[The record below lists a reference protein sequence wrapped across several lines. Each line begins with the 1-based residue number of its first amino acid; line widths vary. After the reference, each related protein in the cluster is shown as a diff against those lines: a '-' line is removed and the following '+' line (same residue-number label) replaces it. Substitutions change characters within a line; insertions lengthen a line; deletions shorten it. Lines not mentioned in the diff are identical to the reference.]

1 MHIWFWVYKY
11 VLNIHLST
19 HLTMALQYPPSYSSL
34 PRLII
39 ILYFFI
45 ILYFPFCSTL
55 SSFHVSST
63 SAFAST
69 TSLII
74 EQEKEALA
82 LLTWKSSLHIR
93 SQSFLSS
100 WSGVSPCN
108 NWFGVTCHK
117 SKSVSSLNLESCGLR
132 GTLYNLNFLSLPNLV
147 TLDLYNN
154 SFYGIIPT
162 HISNLSKFITI
173 LDLGFNNFSSFI
185 PHKLDCWHLLFF
197 LQCLPTI

>member
-39 ILYFFI
+39 ILCFFI

-100 WSGVSPCN
+100 WSRASPCN
-108 NWFGVTCHK
+108 HWFGVTFHK
-117 SKSVSSLNLESCGLR
+117 SKSVSSLNLESCSVR
-132 GTLYNLNFLSLPNLV
+132 GTLYNLNFLSP
-147 TLDLYNN
+147 
-154 SFYGIIPT
+154 
-162 HISNLSKFITI
+162 ISSLLIFITTR
-173 LDLGFNNFSSFI
+173 SM
-185 PHKLDCWHLLFF
+185 
-197 LQCLPTI
+197 